1 MKNLL
6 RGYLMFLG
14 ILMTVITLPV
24 LLIGGAA
31 VMLAYLDVIIVV
43 VIVLCVAKFIFSAI
57 HK

>member
-1 MKNLL
+1 MKKLL